1 MLLTPIV
8 GDLFDFIGLLFAAV
22 YFKWFAAISLLELLP
37 GLDAVPLFTLTWVS
51 WYTYRRRRMRKTL
64 EKELEKWL

>member
-1 MLLTPIV
+1 V
-8 GDLFDFIGLLFAAV
+8 NVLFLDHATELGGAE
-22 YFKWFAAISLLELLP
+22 ISLLELLP
-37 GLDAVPLFTLTWVS
+37 GFDTVPFFTLTWVS

>member
-1 MLLTPIV
+1 MLLTPII
-8 GDLFDFIGLLFAAV
+8 GDLVDFVGLLFAAV
-22 YFKWFAAISLLELLP
+22 YFKWFAAISLLELFP
-37 GLDAVPLFTLTWVS
+37 GLDAVPLFTLTWAS